1 MTWTYD
7 GNPAAVPR
15 DAVRF
20 LCGDTDT
27 TDQLVTDEEIAWL
40 LTENPNVYSAAA
52 EACRAIAAKFSRYAD
67 KTVGEIS
74 ESWSQKSEAYDAR
87 ADDLDAKAAVLARPS
102 FGGLSI
108 SEKESLDQ
116 DTDAVQPSFRIG
128 DWDHPEV
135 PSEREYKP
143 YWRDRYNR

>member
-1 MTWTYD
+1 MTWTYGGD
-7 GNPAAVPR
+7 PSANDK

-20 LCGDTDT
+20 LSGDTDT

-52 EACRAIAAKFSRYAD
+52 ESCRAIASKYARYAD
-67 KTVGEIS
+67 KTVGRIS
-74 ESWSQKSEAYDAR
+74 ESASQKADAYEAR
-87 ADDLDAKAAVLARPS
+87 ADSLDEKASMNCVPS

-108 SEKESLDQ
+108 SEKEALDE
-116 DTDAVQPSFRIG
+116 DTDAVQPSFPIG

-135 PSEREYKP
+135 PSEREYMP
-143 YWRDRYNR
+143 YKRYKE

>member
-1 MTWTYD
+1 LTWTYD
-7 GNPAAVPR
+7 GDPSANDR

-20 LCGDTDT
+20 LSGDTDT

-52 EACRAIAAKFSRYAD
+52 EACRAIASAFARFSD
-67 KTVGEIS
+67 KSVGDIS
-74 ESWSQKSEAYDAR
+74 ESASQKAEAYTKR
-87 ADDLDAKAAVLARPS
+87 ADDLEAGIMVIPS

-108 SEKESLDQ
+108 SEKETLDQ

-128 DWDHPEV
+128 QDDHPEI
-135 PSEREYKP
+135 PSEREYSP
-143 YWRDRYNR
+143 YRKYEDP